1 MQSHYEYTLT
11 GEVREVEDQVVLLCN
26 EFPVSGIGNNS
37 EEAFADLLHAFRT
50 YTEGAGDVDIL
61 TREHPISDSSLD
73 TADPIPQFR
82 YSMNRGGPRHLVAS

>member
-50 YTEGAGDVDIL
+50 YTEGTGDVDIL
-61 TREHPISDSSLD
+61 TTEHHFSDSGPD
-73 TADPIPQFR
+73 TGAAIPQFH